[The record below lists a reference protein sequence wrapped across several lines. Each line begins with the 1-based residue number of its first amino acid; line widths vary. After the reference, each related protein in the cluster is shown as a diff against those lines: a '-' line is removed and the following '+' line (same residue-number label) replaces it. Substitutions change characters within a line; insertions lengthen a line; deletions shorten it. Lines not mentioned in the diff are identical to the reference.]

1 VVVVLPMVV
10 LHAVQDN
17 FMKRIFQL
25 FLLILVSSMVNAQV
39 YTYPMLAKQFST
51 SYVTGSARM
60 QGLGGTQSVLGAD
73 LSSIAGNAAGLGF
86 YSRSEIGLNFAI
98 NSSGTDA
105 SYLSQSAN
113 SSNSLFHMPNFGI
126 VISGDYLSSS
136 SWRGA
141 FGIGYSRQVV
151 LTHGLTINGTN
162 NRSSYLDHL
171 IQNAGDKGA
180 TGASLDDEYDPYY
193 NTADSPEAAAY
204 QGYLINPNANTGGA
218 PFERYLPN
226 LPTQQFG
233 YATTSGSV
241 AQWDISYGAAYQEKL
256 YIGLGVHFAKLNTT
270 HTQRWD
276 ESFPGNNYVAGFG
289 LEEQLITTGSGI
301 SASLGVIY
309 KLKPNLRV
317 ALNVQ
322 TPTYYDQLNEQLAGT
337 LTPQI
342 SAVPVSGGYITK
354 VKPVKLTPNEFT
366 YQLATPFRI
375 SGGMA
380 YFFGRRGL
388 ISADVEMLNYSG
400 MSVSSAELGPYANQ
414 QFKDKYNS
422 QISKNFQTVL
432 NMKVGAEFRVSSSW
446 TLRGGAAVYGSGF
459 SSTYDS
465 IDRNQFQVS
474 GGLGYRSSAY
484 YVDFAVVQRTG
495 KDAYTPYTLK
505 NAADYAS
512 AALTLTNTQLT
523 LGGGI
528 FF

>member
-1 VVVVLPMVV
+1 MKHLFKNFTLVLISYV
-10 LHAVQDN
+10 A
-17 FMKRIFQL
+17 
-25 FLLILVSSMVNAQV
+25 NAQV
-39 YTYPMLAKQFST
+39 YTYPMLTKQFST

-60 QGLGGTQSVLGAD
+60 QGMGGSQSVLGAD

-86 YSRSEIGLNFAI
+86 YSRSEIGLNFAVH
-98 NSSGTDA
+98 SSSTD
-105 SYLSQSAN
+105 SEYVSQSTN
-113 SSNSLFHMPNFGI
+113 SSNNLFHMPNFGI

-151 LTHGLTINGTN
+151 LTQPLTIEGTN
-162 NRSSYLDHL
+162 NRSSYLDQL
-171 IQNAGDKGA
+171 IQKAGDKGA
-180 TGASLDDEYDPYY
+180 TGATLDEEYDPYY

-204 QGYLINPNANTGGA
+204 QAYLINPNSTTGGA

-226 LPTQQFG
+226 LPTKQFG
-233 YATTSGSV
+233 YGTSSGSV
-241 AQWDISYGAAYQEKL
+241 AQWDISYGAAYQDQF
-256 YIGLGVHFAKLNTT
+256 YIGLGVHFSKLNTT

-276 ESFPGNNYVAGFG
+276 ESFPGNNYVAGFSI
-289 LEEQLITTGSGI
+289 EEQLITTGSGI
-301 SASLGVIY
+301 SVSLGAIY

-322 TPTYYDQLNEQLAGT
+322 TPTYYDQLNEQLAGL
-337 LTPQI
+337 LTPQVSSI
-342 SAVPVSGGYITK
+342 PVSGGYITK

-366 YQLATPFRI
+366 YQMVTPFRI

-380 YFFGRRGL
+380 YFFGKRGL
-388 ISADVEMLNYSG
+388 LSADVEMINYSG

-422 QISKNFQTVL
+422 QISKNYQTVL
-432 NMKVGAEFRVSSSW
+432 NMKVGAEFRVSSAW
-446 TLRGGAAVYGSGF
+446 TLRGGAALYGSGF

-465 IDRNQFQVS
+465 IDRNQLQFS
-474 GGLGYRSSAY
+474 AGLGYRGLAY

-495 KDAYTPYTLK
+495 KDAYTPYVLK

-512 AALTLTNTQLT
+512 AALKLTNTQFT

-528 FF
+528 YF

>member
-1 VVVVLPMVV
+1 MVVVQMVV
-10 LHAVQDN
+10 LHVVQDN
-17 FMKRIFQL
+17 FMKRIFQI
-25 FLLILVSSMVNAQV
+25 FSLILVSYIAHAQV

-60 QGLGGTQSVLGAD
+60 QGMGGTQSVLGAD

-86 YSRSEIGLNFAI
+86 YSRSEVGLNFAL
-98 NSSGTDA
+98 NSSQTDA
-105 SYLSQSAN
+105 DYLSQSTSGTN
-113 SSNSLFHMPNFGI
+113 NLFHMPNFGI

-141 FGIGYSRQVV
+141 FGIGYSRQVI
-151 LTHGLTINGTN
+151 LTQPLNMEGTN

-171 IQNAGDKGA
+171 IQKAGDKGA
-180 TGASLDDEYDPYY
+180 TGASLDNEFDPVY

-204 QGYLINPNANTGGA
+204 QAYLINPNAKTGGA

-233 YATTSGSV
+233 YAVNSGSV
-241 AQWDISYGAAYQEKL
+241 SQWDISYGAAYQEQL
-256 YIGLGVHFAKLNTT
+256 YVGLGLHFTKLNTS
-270 HTQRWD
+270 QSQLWEERYA
-276 ESFPGNNYVAGFG
+276 GNNFVEGFTY
-289 LEEQLITTGSGI
+289 EEQLITTGSGI

-322 TPTYYDQLNEQLAGT
+322 SPTYYDNVKEQLTGSMS
-337 LTPQI
+337 PQI
-342 SAVPVSGGYITK
+342 SEIPVTGGYITN

-366 YQLATPFRI
+366 YQLVTPFRI

-380 YFFGRRGL
+380 YFFGKRGL
-388 ISADVEMLNYSG
+388 LSADVEMLNYAG
-400 MSVSSAELGPYANQ
+400 MSVASAELGPYANQ

-422 QISKNFQTVL
+422 QISKNYQTVL
-432 NMKVGAEFRVSSSW
+432 NMKVGAEFRVSSAW
-446 TLRGGAAVYGSGF
+446 TLRGGAAIYGSGF

-512 AALTLTNTQLT
+512 AALTLTNTQFT

>member
-1 VVVVLPMVV
+1 
-10 LHAVQDN
+10 
-17 FMKRIFQL
+17 MKSKLNIVA
-25 FLLILVSSMVNAQV
+25 LILLSYMASAQV

-60 QGLGGTQSVLGAD
+60 QGMGGNQSVLGAD

-86 YSRSEIGLNFAI
+86 YSRSEIGLNFGL
-98 NSSGTDA
+98 SSSTTDA
-105 SYLSQSAN
+105 DYLNQSTN
-113 SSNSLFHMPNFGI
+113 SSNSLFHLPNFGI

-141 FGIGYSRQVV
+141 FGIGFSRQVV
-151 LTHGLTINGTN
+151 LTQPLTMEGTN

-171 IQNAGDKGA
+171 IQQAGDKGA
-180 TGASLDDEYDPYY
+180 TGASLDEEYDPYY

-204 QGYLINPNANTGGA
+204 QAYLINPNTNTGGA

-226 LPTQQFG
+226 LPTRQFVN
-233 YATTSGSV
+233 ASNSGSV
-241 AQWDISYGAAYQEKL
+241 SQWDISYGAAYQDKL
-256 YIGLGVHFAKLNTT
+256 YIGLGVHFSKLNTT
-270 HTQRWD
+270 QTQIWNED
-276 ESFPGNNYVAGFG
+276 FLGNNYVAGYS

-322 TPTYYDQLNEQLAGT
+322 TPTYYDQLNEQLTGL
-337 LTPQI
+337 LTPQV
-342 SAVPVSGGYITK
+342 SAIPVSGGYITK

-366 YQLATPFRI
+366 YQLVTPFRI

-380 YFFGRRGL
+380 YFFGKRGL
-388 ISADVEMLNYSG
+388 ISADVEMLNFSG
-400 MSVSSAELGPYANQ
+400 MSVASAELGPYANQ

-422 QISKNFQTVL
+422 QIAKNYQTAL
-432 NMKVGAEFRVSSSW
+432 NLKLGAEFRVTSAW
-446 TLRGGAAVYGSGF
+446 TVRGGAAMYGSGF

-474 GGLGYRSSAY
+474 GGIGYRSAAY
-484 YVDFAVVQRTG
+484 YVDFAIIQRTG
-495 KDAYTPYTLK
+495 KDAYTPYVLK

-512 AALTLTNTQLT
+512 AALKLSNTQFT
-523 LGGGI
+523 VGGGL